1 MANLKEVRNRITSV
15 SSTQQI
21 TSAMKMVS
29 ASKLRRAQDAIIQ
42 MRPYAGKLKEILE
55 NLTASD
61 SSDGAYTK
69 QREVKNV
76 LIIVITSNRGLCG
89 GFNANI
95 IKTTSRLVKE
105 QYSSCKIS
113 VLAIGKKGADFFKK
127 TEYGIVG
134 TDMPRGLN
142 ELFDNLTFAH
152 VAPVA
157 EKIISLF
164 TNGQF
169 DKVEIVYNQFK
180 NAAVQIPT
188 VEQFLPVVPTKSS
201 TKESENKAQSSKRSN
216 DYIFEPDKELI
227 VADLIPRS
235 LKTQLFKALLDSHAA
250 EHGARMTSMHKATD
264 NAGALIK
271 ELKLMYN
278 KARQAAITNEIL
290 EIVGGAEAL
299 AG

>member
-1 MANLKEVRNRITSV
+1 MANLKEVRNRIVSV

-29 ASKLRRAQDAIIQ
+29 AAKLRRAQDAIVQ
-42 MRPYAGKLKEILE
+42 MRPYASKLKEILE
-55 NLTASD
+55 NLSASLD
-61 SSDGAYTK
+61 SSEGTFSK

-76 LIIVITSNRGLCG
+76 LLVVITSNRGLCG
-89 GFNANI
+89 GFNANV
-95 IKTTSRLVKE
+95 IKAASRIAREGYPVAKV
-105 QYSSCKIS
+105 S
-113 VLAIGKKGADFFKK
+113 VLPIGKKAADFFKK

-134 TDMPRGLN
+134 SDMPRGLN
-142 ELFDNLTFAH
+142 ELFESLTFAN

-157 EKIISLF
+157 GKIMQLF
-164 TNGQF
+164 VDGQF
-169 DKVEIVYNQFK
+169 DRIELVYNQFK
-180 NAAVQIPT
+180 NAAVQITT
-188 VEQFLPVVPTKSS
+188 VEQFLPVAPPQPSATGKS
-201 TKESENKAQSSKRSN
+201 TTAVE
-216 DYIFEPDKELI
+216 YIFEPSKEYI
-227 VADLIPRS
+227 VSDLIPRS

-271 ELKLMYN
+271 ELKLTYN

-299 AG
+299 NG